1 VYICTQC
8 NQPVPDP
15 VKNKCPRGHL
25 LYDRHLLGHTQERSF
40 GASFFNTLILCIV
53 LFLATTAAATL
64 LKKSTGT
71 WAGSILVM
79 FIVAGIIVL
88 FRGLKWKRQG
98 GAVARLAP
106 RANGMAVACLL
117 TGGGL
122 FALGI
127 ALDLIR

>member
-1 VYICTQC
+1 MYICTQC
-8 NQPVPDP
+8 NQLVPDP
-15 VKNKCPRGHL
+15 VKGKCPRGHPL
-25 LYDRHLLGHTQERSF
+25 TDHHLLGSTREQSF
-40 GASFFNTLILCIV
+40 GESFFKTLGACIV

-64 LKKSTGT
+64 LKKSAGT
-71 WAGSILVM
+71 WAGYILVM

-106 RANGMAVACLL
+106 RATGMAVACLL
-117 TGGGL
+117 AGGGL

-127 ALDLIR
+127 ALNLIR

>member
-1 VYICTQC
+1 M
-8 NQPVPDP
+8 PDP

-53 LFLATTAAATL
+53 LFLATTAVLAL
-64 LKKSTGT
+64 LKKPSSS
-71 WAGSILVM
+71 AGYVLIAVACIGIL
-79 FIVAGIIVL
+79 AL

-98 GAVARLAP
+98 GAVARLVP
-106 RANGMAVACLL
+106 RATGMAVACILA
-117 TGGGL
+117 GGGL

-127 ALDLIR
+127 ALNLIR